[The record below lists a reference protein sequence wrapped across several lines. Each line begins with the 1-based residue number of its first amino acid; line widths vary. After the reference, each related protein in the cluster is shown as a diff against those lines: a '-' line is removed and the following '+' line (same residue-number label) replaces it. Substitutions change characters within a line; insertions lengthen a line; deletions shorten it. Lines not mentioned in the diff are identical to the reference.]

1 MFGIRI
7 IREKEYQELKTKLNG
22 LSSIEQVLEKQEI
35 YIKFVSDSTFEGK
48 YNELIINEKVNLLN
62 LINKVKQESD
72 FIKLTVLELLDVI
85 KQTEIVKKDKKLVK
99 VFNEVMIVIKKKL
112 NILKEDKDIKEK

>member
-22 LSSIEQVLEKQEI
+22 LSSIEQVLEKQEK

-99 VFNEVMIVIKKKL
+99 VFNEVMIVIKKSL
-112 NILKEDKDIKEK
+112 TS

>member
-7 IREKEYQELKTKLNG
+7 IKEKEYQELKTKLNG
-22 LSSIEQVLEKQEI
+22 LSSLEQVLEKQEK
-35 YIKFVSDSTFEGK
+35 YIRFVADSTFEGK

-62 LINKVKQESD
+62 KINQVKKESD

-99 VFNEVMIVIKKKL
+99 VFDEVMMVIKRKL